1 VADVKLPLRD
11 AVAVITGAGSGIGR
25 ATALAARGSHL
36 ALTDR
41 DADGLT
47 GTVAAAEVHG
57 VRVTSHL
64 LDVTDVRGVANLPA
78 AVVDAHGRVTVLVN
92 NAGVA
97 LTGAFVNT
105 SLDEFR
111 WLTATNLDAVVA
123 HTHAF
128 LPELLRQP
136 AAQIV
141 MVSSLFGLIAP
152 AGQVAYATAKF
163 GVRGFGEALRHE
175 LAGTGTGVTVV
186 HPGGI
191 ATAIARNARTARDAD
206 QHVAR
211 TVSADF
217 EQRHLRIPPRVAGE
231 RIVRAVERRRPRLL
245 IGADARIGDLM
256 QRLAP
261 ARYWRVLGR
270 GAPPAP

>member
-1 VADVKLPLRD
+1 VRLPLRD

-25 ATALAARGSHL
+25 ATALAFAARGTEL
-36 ALTDR
+36 ALSDR
-41 DADGLT
+41 DADGLAV
-47 GTVAAAEVHG
+47 TVAAAESLG
-57 VRVTSHL
+57 VRVTGHHV
-64 LDVTDVRGVANLPA
+64 DVTDHRAVTALPA

-97 LTGAFVNT
+97 LTGAFANT

-141 MVSSLFGLIAP
+141 IVSSLFGLIAP

-175 LAGTGTGVTVV
+175 LAGTGTGVTLV

-191 ATAIARNARTARDAD
+191 ATAIARNARVAGRAD
-206 QHVAR
+206 QVLAR
-211 TVSADF
+211 TVTADF
-217 EQRHLRIPPRVAGE
+217 DRRFLRIPPQVAGE
-231 RIVRAVERRRPRLL
+231 RIARAVERRRRRVL
-245 IGADARIGDLM
+245 IGADARVGDLV

-261 ARYWRVLGR
+261 ARYWDVLGR